1 MKKETGSK
9 IPEAY
14 WQTEAG
20 QKIAAAM
27 HSDGWDASDCLG
39 SVIDLLDEGI
49 AATKDTVIAGEL
61 KKARQQV
68 TAARNAYWR
77 ASAILRDCVF

>member
-1 MKKETGSK
+1 MKKKTGSK
-9 IPEAY
+9 IAEAY

-39 SVIDLLDEGI
+39 SVIDILDEGI
-49 AATKDTVIAGEL
+49 AAAKDAVIAGEL

-68 TAARNAYWR
+68 VAARNAYWR